1 MDESW
6 DMASGAETTA
16 AQRLRAILAR
26 ASADPEIGPAEQ
38 LVALLDQALA
48 DAESDGVRRLA
59 RTIPHELGQPLTEV
73 RGYAELLAH
82 RRFPPSEQIE
92 LMQRIAAAA
101 TRLGTLMHAVGRL
114 AESDGS
120 PPERRDFAGYEL
132 VALHAEPPAG

>member
-6 DMASGAETTA
+6 ETAPDGMTTA

-26 ASADPEIGPAEQ
+26 ASADAEIGPPEQ

-48 DAESDGVRRLA
+48 EAESDGVRRLA

-82 RRFPPSEQIE
+82 RRFPPAEQIE
-92 LMQRIAAAA
+92 LMRRIADAAN
-101 TRLGTLMHAVGRL
+101 RLGTLMHAVGRL
-114 AESDGS
+114 AVSDGS
-120 PPERRDFAGYEL
+120 SPERLDFAGYEL
-132 VALHAEPPAG
+132 VALRAEPPAE

>member
-1 MDESW
+1 MDEPW
-6 DMASGAETTA
+6 ALPPGAVATA

-26 ASADPEIGPAEQ
+26 AGADAESGPPEQ

-48 DAESDGVRRLA
+48 EAESTGVRRLA

-82 RRFPPSEQIE
+82 RRFPPAEQAE
-92 LMQRIAAAA
+92 LMRRIAGAA

-114 AESDGS
+114 AEGEGS
-120 PPERRDFAGYEL
+120 PPERREFAGYEL
-132 VALHAEPPAG
+132 VALHAEPPPG